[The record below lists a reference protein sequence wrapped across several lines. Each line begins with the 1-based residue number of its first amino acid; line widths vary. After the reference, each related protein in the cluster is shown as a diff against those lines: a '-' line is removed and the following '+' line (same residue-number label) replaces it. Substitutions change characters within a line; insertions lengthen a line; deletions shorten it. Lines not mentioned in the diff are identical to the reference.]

1 VRFVVLAIWGLCGCV
16 GLVGGETSGEP
27 SSSGSAGD
35 PGAPS
40 DPDAGTA
47 ATGAIARGMEWV
59 VAKVPYCQSANH
71 QPDGDSACS
80 SICERPDNPDWD
92 AYRSDCS
99 GFVSWAWGLPPPGHT
114 TATLAPFDTSVSTSI
129 EAVDLQAGDAIN
141 NDTHTML
148 FVAWTKSDMSE
159 AQFMEEPGC
168 SASQPYARE
177 VTVSVSTSA
186 KSVTVA
192 GYGTFTAIRQK

>member
-1 VRFVVLAIWGLCGCV
+1 MVGLSGCV

-27 SSSGSAGD
+27 SSSGSA
-35 PGAPS
+35 S
-40 DPDAGTA
+40 DPSAPDGGTTA
-47 ATGAIARGMEWV
+47 NSAIARAMEWV

-80 SICERPDNPDWD
+80 ATCERPDVPAWD
-92 AYRSDCS
+92 PYRSDCS

-114 TATLAPFDTSVSTSI
+114 TATLAPFDTSVSTTI
-129 EAVDLQAGDAIN
+129 EAADLQPGDAIN

-177 VTVSVSTSA
+177 VTVGVSTSG
-186 KSVTVA
+186 KSVTVD
-192 GYGTFTAIRQK
+192 GYGTFTPIRQQ